1 MLRPEVEER
10 DRNICVFFD
19 GHQEVIEWYWV
30 PDRSV
35 VGPFRD
41 PIIVFKTESG
51 IYKYEKTEYEPYE
64 VLPRPKVVTIAAYDY
79 FTKLCRDYGYID
91 VKNKDIWYTGT
102 NIERIVLYDPN
113 RE

>member
-1 MLRPEVEER
+1 MLKVESPKSLC
-10 DRNICVFFD
+10 IFYD
-19 GHQEVIEWYWV
+19 GREEVIEWFIV

-51 IYKYEKTEYEPYE
+51 IYKYEKTEYESYE

-79 FTKLCRDYGYID
+79 FTKLCRDYGYIN
-91 VKNKDIWYTGT
+91 VKNKDIWYRAG
-102 NIERIVLYDPN
+102 NIERIVLYDPDS
-113 RE
+113 E

>member
-1 MLRPEVEER
+1 MLKPEKVESPKSLC
-10 DRNICVFFD
+10 IFYD
-19 GHQEVIEWYWV
+19 GREEAIEWFIV

-41 PIIVFKTESG
+41 PVIVFKTESG
-51 IYKYEKTEYEPYE
+51 IYKYERTEYEPYE
-64 VLPRPKVVTIAAYDY
+64 VLPKPLVIKLATDEC

-91 VKNKDIWYTGT
+91 VKNKDIWHTGT
-102 NIERIVLYDPN
+102 NIERIELYDPN